1 MMLTVAAGK
10 ILPAAT
16 GGTKKSWIAF
26 LRALPKL
33 ETLYR

>member
-26 LRALPKL
+26 LR
-33 ETLYR
+33 RSS